1 MVDSTQT
8 NIWTV
13 ISKYGSNEVVTLLV
27 VFAICLMLFVVITKP
42 SIKIG
47 SNSISFGQRRRG
59 KTATH
64 TTCPFSIDF
73 FHVITKTTEIV
84 TKICYLE
91 NITIVERQ
99 MDYVEQKVLAVKSML
114 MQNYAQLLQEKTKAA
129 NVTAHDDYLC
139 YNRLVESMLR
149 EDIKDFIKRS
159 LINDDVLNFSETEF
173 RVYVREKSEFLFQVG
188 SQFMDVWYIS
198 NKMQISREELR
209 VSVVKLK
216 DRFYEI
222 VTDVFSRSIS
232 IMNELLLEKDALQE
246 EADSFYEK
254 VIGCGSTKIQIDD
267 DKKGD

>member
-27 VFAICLMLFVVITKP
+27 VIALCLMLFVIVTKP

-47 SNSISFGQRRRG
+47 SNYISFGQKRRG
-59 KTATH
+59 KSPPHA
-64 TTCPFSIDF
+64 TCPYCIDF

-99 MDYVEQKVLAVKSML
+99 MDYVEQKILAIKSML
-114 MQNYAQLLQEKTKAA
+114 MQNYAQLLQEKIKAS
-129 NVTAHDDYLC
+129 NVTAHDDYLS

-159 LINDDVLNFSETEF
+159 LINDDFLNFSETEF
-173 RVYVREKSEFLFQVG
+173 RVYVREKSEFLYQVG

-198 NKMQISREELR
+198 NKMQVSREELR
-209 VSVVKLK
+209 VSVVKFK
-216 DRFYEI
+216 DRFYEL
-222 VTDVFSRSIS
+222 VTDVFSRSVTV
-232 IMNELLLEKDALQE
+232 MNELLREKDALQE

-254 VIGCGSTKIQIDD
+254 VIGSGSTKIQLDD
-267 DKKGD
+267 IKKGD